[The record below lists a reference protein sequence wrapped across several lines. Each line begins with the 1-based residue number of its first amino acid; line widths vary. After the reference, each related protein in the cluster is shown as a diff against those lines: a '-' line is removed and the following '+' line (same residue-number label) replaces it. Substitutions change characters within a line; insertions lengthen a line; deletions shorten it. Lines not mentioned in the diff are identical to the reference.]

1 MIVIAPA
8 GLPDDIAATLNTA
21 LKQVI
26 ESAEFKQL
34 LEKYNMPY
42 AYEDG
47 ASVASKFPAE
57 IEWYTQYFK
66 EAGLL
71 K

>member
-1 MIVIAPA
+1 
-8 GLPDDIAATLNTA
+8 LPDDIAATLNTS